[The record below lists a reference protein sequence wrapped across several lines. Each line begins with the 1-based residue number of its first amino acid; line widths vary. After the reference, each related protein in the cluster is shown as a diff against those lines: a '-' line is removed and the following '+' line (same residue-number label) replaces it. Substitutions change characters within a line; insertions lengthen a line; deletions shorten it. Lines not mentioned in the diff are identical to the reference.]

1 MRIIHFSDTH
11 LGYRAYNRTH
21 HGVNQRERDMLES
34 FRRALSSM
42 LEYDAEVIVHAGDFF
57 DRVRPS
63 NYTLRETLD
72 IMNSFQKLRSNRP
85 FLITAGNHECPRTA
99 DTISPLALLR
109 DIPGVVIAER
119 GIVQY
124 DHSGYHF
131 TLVPDNPFL
140 PDTMRSA
147 VEPNPHARGNILVVH
162 GALQAYLPN
171 AVRKLP
177 ERMLDTDRWN
187 YIALGDYHIAT
198 EVKPRCWYSG
208 ALDYCSS
215 DIWTESR
222 SAAKRF
228 LVIDTDDGYAVQSHL
243 VQPSRIVHDLVI
255 DAGAYSCLDCLHGA
269 IERGLTRVEHGWI
282 VRIVIENVPDEW
294 YKSVLSPA
302 VQALRN
308 ELFHCQVVVKRRGTP
323 TVSLNAGQIDLPD
336 LMEAW
341 DQFADAYFQD
351 SPDREALKQ
360 LGREYLDKC
369 DDRV

>member
-1 MRIIHFSDTH
+1 
-11 LGYRAYNRTH
+11 
-21 HGVNQRERDMLES
+21 
-34 FRRALSSM
+34 
-42 LEYDAEVIVHAGDFF
+42 
-57 DRVRPS
+57 
-63 NYTLRETLD
+63 
-72 IMNSFQKLRSNRP
+72 
-85 FLITAGNHECPRTA
+85 LIAAGNHECPRTA
-99 DTISPLALLR
+99 DTVSPLALLR
-109 DIPGVVIAER
+109 DIPGVVVADR

-124 DHSGYHF
+124 NHNGYHF

-140 PDTMRSA
+140 SDTMRLA
-147 VEPNPHARGNILVVH
+147 VEPNPHARGNILVAH

-177 ERMLDTDRWN
+177 EQMLDTDRWN

-208 ALDYCSS
+208 SLDYCSS

-228 LVIDTDDGYAVQSHL
+228 LIIDTDNGYEVQSHL
-243 VQPSRIVHDLVI
+243 VQPSRVVHDLVI
-255 DAGAYSCLDCLHGA
+255 DADAYSCLDCLHGA
-269 IERGLTRVEHGWI
+269 IERELTRVEHDWI

-308 ELFHCQVVVKRRGTP
+308 ELFHCQVLIKRRGTP

-341 DQFADAYFQD
+341 DQFADEYFRD
-351 SPDREALKQ
+351 NPDREALKQ
-360 LGREYLDKC
+360 LGRQYLDIG
-369 DDRV
+369 DERV

>member
-11 LGYRAYNRTH
+11 LGYRAYNRTD

-42 LEYDAEVIVHAGDFF
+42 LEYDAEVIIHAGDFF

-72 IMNSFQKLRSNRP
+72 IMNAFQKLRCHRP
-85 FLITAGNHECPRTA
+85 FLIAAGNHECPRTA
-99 DTISPLALLR
+99 DTLSPLALLR
-109 DIPGVVIAER
+109 DIPGVVIADR
-119 GIVQY
+119 GIVQHDY
-124 DHSGYHF
+124 NGYHF

-140 PDTMRSA
+140 PDTVRAA
-147 VEPNPHARGNILVVH
+147 VEPDPYARGNILVVH
-162 GALQAYLPN
+162 GALQAYAPN
-171 AVRKLP
+171 AIRKLP

-187 YIALGDYHIAT
+187 YIALGDYHIAA

-222 SAAKRF
+222 GAAKRF
-228 LVIDTDDGYAVQSHL
+228 LVIDTDDGYSVRSHC
-243 VQPSRIVHDLVI
+243 VEPSRVVYDLVI
-255 DAGAYSCLDCLHGA
+255 DASAYQCLDCLYGA
-269 IERGLTRVEHGWI
+269 MERELMRVEQDWI
-282 VRIVIENVPDEW
+282 VRLVIENVPEEW
-294 YKSVLSPA
+294 CKAVLSPA

-308 ELFHCQVVVKRRGTP
+308 ELFHCQVVIKRRGTP
-323 TVSLNAGQIDLPD
+323 TVSLGTKQIDLPD
-336 LMEAW
+336 LMDAW
-341 DQFADAYFQD
+341 NQFADEYFRD
-351 SPDREALKQ
+351 DPERETLKQ
-360 LGREYLDKC
+360 LGREYLGKC

>member
-21 HGVNQRERDMLES
+21 HGVNQRERDMLET

-72 IMNSFQKLRSNRP
+72 VMQAFQKLRCHRP
-85 FLITAGNHECPRTA
+85 FLIAAGNHECPRIVGNT
-99 DTISPLALLR
+99 SPLALLR
-109 DIPGVVIAER
+109 DIPGVVIADR

-124 DHSGYHF
+124 DHNGYHF

-147 VEPNPHARGNILVVH
+147 VEPNPHARGNILVAH
-162 GALQAYLPN
+162 GALQAYAPN
-171 AVRKLP
+171 AARKLP
-177 ERMLDTDRWN
+177 EQMLDTDRWN

-228 LVIDTDDGYAVQSHL
+228 LVIDTDNGYAVQTHC
-243 VQPSRIVHDLVI
+243 VEPSRVVYDLVI
-255 DAGAYSCLDCLHGA
+255 DASAYQCLDCLYGA
-269 IERGLTRVEHGWI
+269 LERELIRVEHDWI
-282 VRIVIENVPDEW
+282 VRVVIENVPDDW
-294 YKSVLSPA
+294 YKTVLSPA

-341 DQFADAYFQD
+341 DQFADAYFQEN
-351 SPDREALKQ
+351 SDREMLKQ

>member
-11 LGYRAYNRTH
+11 LGYRAYNRVH
-21 HGVNQRERDMLES
+21 HGVNQRERDMLET

-42 LEYDAEVIVHAGDFF
+42 LEYDADVIVHAGDFF

-72 IMNSFQKLRSNRP
+72 IMRAFQELRSNRP
-85 FLITAGNHECPRTA
+85 FLVVAGNHECPRTA
-99 DTISPLALLR
+99 DTVSPLALLR
-109 DIPGVVIAER
+109 DIPGVVIADR

-124 DHSGYHF
+124 NYNGYHF

-140 PDTMRSA
+140 PDTLRVA
-147 VEPNPHARGNILVVH
+147 VEPDPYARGSILVVH
-162 GALQAYLPN
+162 GALQAYSPN

-177 ERMLDTDRWN
+177 EQMLDTDRWN

-215 DIWTESR
+215 DIWSESHG
-222 SAAKRF
+222 AAKRF
-228 LVIDTDDGYAVQSHL
+228 LVIDTDNGYDVQSHL
-243 VQPSRIVHDLVI
+243 IQPSRVVYDSVIV
-255 DAGAYSCLDCLHGA
+255 ASAYSCLDCLHGA
-269 IERGLTRVEHGWI
+269 IERELTRVERDWI

-294 YKSVLSPA
+294 YQSVLSPA
-302 VQALRN
+302 VQELRN
-308 ELFHCQVVVKRRGTP
+308 ELFYCQVLVKRRGIP
-323 TVSLNAGQIDLPD
+323 TVSLGTKKIDLPD

-341 DQFADAYFQD
+341 DQFADEYFRD
-351 SPDREALKQ
+351 NPEREALKR
-360 LGREYLDKC
+360 LGRHYLEKC
-369 DDRV
+369 DEEV